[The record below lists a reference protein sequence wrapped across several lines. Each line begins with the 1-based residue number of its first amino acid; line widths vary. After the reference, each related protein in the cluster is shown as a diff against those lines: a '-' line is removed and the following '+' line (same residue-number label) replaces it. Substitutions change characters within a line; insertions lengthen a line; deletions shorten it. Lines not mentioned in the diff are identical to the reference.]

1 MACLSYIKTDY
12 EREKLVYKADPS
24 DVSFL
29 HDGICGFGRNCL
41 QLCEVGFRIDGFRS
55 EYLSF
60 FSVLLVLIFSVPT
73 GNVDE

>member
-29 HDGICGFGRNCL
+29 HDVICGFVRNCL
-41 QLCEVGFRIDGFRS
+41 HLCEVGFRIDGF
-55 EYLSF
+55 
-60 FSVLLVLIFSVPT
+60 
-73 GNVDE
+73 